1 MKDLDTATSRSARTI
16 AVIQAR
22 MGSSRLPGKVLLRFG
37 ARSVLIYL
45 VDRIKHSKTLDGIV
59 VATTTQPQDD
69 AIVEE
74 CRRHGIKSFRGSE
87 SDVLGRYVGA
97 AEASDAEV
105 IVRVTADNPFTA
117 PDSIDRVV
125 NHILSTDAEYA
136 LEDRLPLGTT
146 GEALTRDL
154 LNHID
159 QVAGDHR
166 LREHVTLYAKEHL
179 SETNGVFLE
188 PRPGLDHPTLR
199 FTVDEL
205 VDYLWA
211 QEVRRGLDE
220 QGQGLDYDLSTLIQA
235 ASHLSAA
242 A

>member
-1 MKDLDTATSRSARTI
+1 MKDLDTVTSRSARTI

-22 MGSSRLPGKVLLRFG
+22 MGSKRLPGKVLLRFG
-37 ARSVLIYL
+37 DRSILVYL
-45 VDRIKHSKTLDGIV
+45 VDRLRHSKTLDGVV
-59 VATTTQPQDD
+59 VATTTQLQDD

-74 CRRHGIKSFRGSE
+74 CRRHGIESFRGSE
-87 SDVLGRYVGA
+87 FDVVGRYVGA
-97 AEASDAEV
+97 AEAFDAEV

-136 LEDRLPLGTT
+136 IEDRVPLGTT

-159 QVAGDHR
+159 HVARDYR

-179 SETNGVFLE
+179 SEINGVFLE
-188 PRPGLDHPTLR
+188 PRPGLECPSLR
-199 FTVDEL
+199 LTIDEF

-211 QEVRRGLDE
+211 QEVRRGLNE
-220 QGQGLDYDLSTLIQA
+220 QGQGLGYDLSTLIHA